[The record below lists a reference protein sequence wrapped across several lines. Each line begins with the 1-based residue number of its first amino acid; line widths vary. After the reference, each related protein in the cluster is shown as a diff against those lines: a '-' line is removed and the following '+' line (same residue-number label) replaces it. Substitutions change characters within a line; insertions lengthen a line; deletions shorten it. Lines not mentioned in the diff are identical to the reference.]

1 MTRSVYLCS
10 CNRTMP
16 FDAAAQDRAAT
27 AARLDTAQV
36 HRFDAMC
43 QHELER
49 FAGTLDGDAV
59 IGCTQEAKLLAEVA
73 ADVPRVSTIRFFN
86 PRETAGWSSEARDA
100 TPKLAALLAQAVLPE
115 PEPTTQVSLNSRG
128 HTLVIGPLADA
139 LSMADALRGVVD
151 VSVLATD
158 RPHAQDVSLP
168 RTREFAVFTG
178 SQVEVLGWL
187 GAFAVHWRQSNPIDL
202 DACIRCGACVEACPE
217 GAISASL
224 QVDSAI
230 CRAHR
235 DCVVACGSV
244 GAIDFAR
251 AEAAREA
258 QFDIVLNLGDQTLFN
273 QHQPPQGYLAPG
285 RDMSQRLKAVGEI
298 AALTG
303 EFEKPRFVQY
313 RANLCAHS
321 RNRKT
326 GCTQCI
332 DVCSTRAIHPEG
344 ERVVVSPQL
353 CMGCGACT
361 TVCPSGA
368 LSYQLPRTN
377 DLGAQL
383 RTLLQTFAAAG
394 GRDATLLLHDSTEGA
409 AAIATLARDGDGL
422 PARCLPLALHHP
434 AAAGLDIWL
443 SAFAYGATGVTVLT
457 TASTAPEYRLTLASQ
472 ADMANTIL
480 AALGYQGAAVRIIDE
495 RDLALSD
502 WAASRGLG
510 VRSAATHHVGNDKRA
525 AVDAA
530 AQHLLAHAPTP
541 QTLIALGE
549 GAPFGEI
556 AVDADRC
563 TMCLACVGSCP
574 EGALSDNAEVLQLRF
589 IEAKCVQCGLCA
601 KTCPEKAIQL
611 TPRLNLDAG
620 ARRPRVL
627 NQAELAQCTRCGKS
641 LGPRKL
647 LDNMRARLSSHSMFA
662 DDKARARLMMCGDC
676 RVVDLYS
683 EEKPLDIREQR

>member
-1 MTRSVYLCS
+1 
-10 CNRTMP
+10 MP

-27 AARLDTAQV
+27 AARLDAAQV

-49 FAGTLDGDAV
+49 FAGALDGYAV

-86 PRETAGWSSEARDA
+86 PRETAGWSTEARDA
-100 TPKLAALLAQAVLPE
+100 TPKLAALLAQAVLPD
-115 PEPTTQVSLNSRG
+115 PEPTTQVSLTSNGR
-128 HTLVIGPLADA
+128 TLVIGPLEDA

-158 RPHAQDVSLP
+158 PANAQAVNLP
-168 RTREFAVFTG
+168 RTRDYAVFTG
-178 SQVEVLGWL
+178 AEVQVSGWL
-187 GAFAVHWRQSNPIDL
+187 GAFAVRWQQSNPIDL
-202 DACIRCGACVEACPE
+202 DACTRCGACVEACPE
-217 GAISASL
+217 GAISPSL
-224 QVDSAI
+224 QVDTAV

-235 DCVVACGSV
+235 DCVVACGRV

-251 AEAAREA
+251 TDAVREA
-258 QFDIVLNLGDQTLFN
+258 NVDLVLNVGDRALFN
-273 QHQPPQGYLAPG
+273 QHQPPQGYFAPG
-285 RDMSQRLKAVGEI
+285 RDMAQRLKAVAAI
-298 AALTG
+298 ATLTG

-313 RANLCAHS
+313 RANLCAHG

-332 DVCSTRAIHPEG
+332 DVCSTRAIHSEG
-344 ERVVVSPQL
+344 ERVVVSTQL

-368 LSYQLPRTN
+368 LSYQLPRMN
-377 DLGAQL
+377 DLGIQL
-383 RTLLQTFAAAG
+383 RTLLQTFTAAG
-394 GRDATLLLHDSTEGA
+394 GRDATLLLHDSAEGA
-409 AAIATLARDGDGL
+409 AAIATLAREGDGL
-422 PARCLPLALHHP
+422 PARCLPLELHHP

-472 ADMANTIL
+472 ADIANTIL
-480 AALGYQGAAVRIIDE
+480 SALGYQGAAVRVLDE

-502 WAASRGLG
+502 WTAERGLG
-510 VRSAATHHVGNDKRA
+510 VRSVATHHIGNDKRT

-541 QTLIALGE
+541 QALIALGD

-611 TPRLNLDAG
+611 TPRLNLDAS
-620 ARRPRVL
+620 AKRPRVL
-627 NQAELAQCTRCGKS
+627 NQAELAECTRCGKS

-647 LDNMRARLSSHSMFA
+647 LDNMRARLSGHSMFA

-683 EEKPLDIREQR
+683 EENPLDVREQR